1 MQLPKITKAFLL
13 VIHLNTCNLPVMP
26 GLEGLDKGLVP
37 SDDCST
43 LLERDPSTS
52 ISASSMSS
60 QVPPI

>member
-1 MQLPKITKAFLL
+1 MTEVFLL
-13 VIHLNTCNLPVMP
+13 MIHGHMCNVPVMP
-26 GLEGLDKGLVP
+26 GLEGLDKDLVP

>member
-1 MQLPKITKAFLL
+1 MTKVFLL
-13 VIHLNTCNLPVMP
+13 MIHVHVGNLPVMP

>member
-1 MQLPKITKAFLL
+1 MQLSKMTKVFLL
-13 VIHLNTCNLPVMP
+13 IIHVHVGNLPVMP